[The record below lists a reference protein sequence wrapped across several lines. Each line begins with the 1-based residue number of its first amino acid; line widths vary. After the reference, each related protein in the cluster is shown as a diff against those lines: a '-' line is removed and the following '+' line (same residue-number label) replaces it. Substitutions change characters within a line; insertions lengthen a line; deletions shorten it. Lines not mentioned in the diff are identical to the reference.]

1 MKQNTSRFSPF
12 EFLADVIRFRL
23 QTELTEEQTTAP
35 DFNPEHFDN
44 SSISRFIQKTEL
56 PYPETVTL
64 LLALVPHLLPGFL
77 NNQLSSFFPD
87 GGELPEFGGVK
98 GEISRGIFP
107 TGETVLYILAGND
120 LDKRLQAADIFDAS
134 HIFRRNNIIS
144 IAKTAEGEPKMSG
157 RLLIDEEYL
166 SWITRER
173 VAYPEFSEKFPAQR
187 ITTELDWKDLVLE
200 EKTMTEIREI
210 EFWLKHNDTLMNT
223 WGMKNRIKPGYR
235 VMFYGDPGTGK
246 TMTATLLGKHT
257 QKEVYRIDL
266 SMVVSKFIGET
277 EKNLSNLFSKA
288 EHKNWI
294 LFFDEADSMFGKRT
308 DVRDAHDKY
317 ANQEVSYLLQRIEN
331 YSGLVILASNFKK
344 NIDTAFTRRFQSIIE
359 FKQPSFSQ
367 RLKIWGMNIPEQ
379 VDLAADLDLE
389 SIAAD
394 YELTGANIINV
405 IQYAGINTLAERS
418 TTFSKEVI
426 IKGIKKE
433 YIKEGRMM

>member
-1 MKQNTSRFSPF
+1 MKQSSSISPF
-12 EFLADVIRFRL
+12 DFLANVIQHRL
-23 QTELTEEQTTAP
+23 QTELTDEETNP
-35 DFNPEHFDN
+35 PEFNSEQFSK
-44 SSISRFIQKTEL
+44 SSVARFIQKTEL
-56 PYPETVTL
+56 PYAETVTL

-77 NNQLSSFFPD
+77 NHQLSSFFPD

-98 GEISRGIFP
+98 GENTRGILP
-107 TGETVLYILAGND
+107 TGETVLYVLAGND
-120 LDKRLQAADIFDAS
+120 IEKRLKAAGIFEAH

-144 IAKTAEGEPKMSG
+144 IGKTAEGEPRMSG

-166 SWITRER
+166 SWITQEK
-173 VAYPEFSEKFPAQR
+173 VAYPEFNEKFPAQR

-200 EKTMTEIREI
+200 EKTMTEIKEI
-210 EFWLKHNDTLMNT
+210 ESWLQHSDTLMNV
-223 WGMKNRIKPGYR
+223 WGMKKRIKPGYR

-246 TMTATLLGKHT
+246 TMTATLLGKYT

-294 LFFDEADSMFGKRT
+294 LFFDEADSIFGKRT

-344 NIDTAFTRRFQSIIE
+344 NIDSAFTRRFQSIIE
-359 FKQPSFSQ
+359 FKPPSFSQ
-367 RLKIWGMNIPEQ
+367 RLRIWKMNIPEQ
-379 VDLAADLDLE
+379 VKLASDLDLD
-389 SIAAD
+389 SIASD

-405 IQYAGINTLAERS
+405 IQYAGIKTLSNNS
-418 TTFSKEVI
+418 TTFLKSDLI
-426 IKGIKKE
+426 DGIKKE